1 VNDKE
6 KDELLLGNQTGALL
20 MLDKKERKL
29 IKLLLN
35 QFMKTE
41 KAKGYIEKNLGQ
53 EFIEIGEKLLET
65 MGAP

>member
-6 KDELLLGNQTGALL
+6 KDELLLANQTGALL

-29 IKLLLN
+29 IKLLLS
-35 QFMKTE
+35 QFMKTR
-41 KAKGYIEKNLGQ
+41 KAKGYIKKNLGQ